1 MKGLELSRQYY
12 LTYGAPMIHDQFPH
26 LESLIAVGLV
36 GSGSECYGF
45 DDEISQDHDF
55 EPGFCLFLPDEDII
69 DSRAAF
75 ALERAYNKLPKVF
88 MEIARLRQ
96 SPVGGSRHGVIR
108 TADFYRDKIGYPHG
122 FTKLYDWFS
131 VPEFSIAEA
140 VNGDVFRDDYGQFCN
155 IRHSLMQIPE
165 DVRRKKLASAL
176 LIMAQAGQYNYPRCL
191 SHNESGAAQLAI
203 GEFVNQA
210 LRAIFLLNGKFAPF
224 YKWSFR
230 AIKSLPLLSNRAE
243 GLEFLI
249 SSTNDTDTV
258 QTKNNIIQVIAEDM
272 VHILQQQGLS
282 ALPHADLEAQAY
294 AVNQTIADSHLR
306 NEHIL
311 FAL

>member
-12 LTYGAPMIHDQFPH
+12 LTYGAPMIHEKFSH
-26 LESLIAVGLV
+26 LESLLAVGLV

-45 DDEISQDHDF
+45 DDAISQDHDF
-55 EPGFCLFLPDEDII
+55 EPGFCLFIPDEDII
-69 DSRAAF
+69 SNREAF
-75 ALERAYNKLPKVF
+75 ALERAYDKLPKEF
-88 MEIARLRQ
+88 MGMHRLKQ
-96 SPVGGSRHGVIR
+96 SPVGGNRHGVIR
-108 TADFYRDKIGYPHG
+108 IADFYRDKIGFAHG
-122 FTKLYDWFS
+122 FSCLYDWFS

-140 VNGDVFRDDYGQFCN
+140 VNGEIFQDNYGQFSK
-155 IRHSLMQIPE
+155 IRQSLEQIPE

-191 SHNESGAAQLAI
+191 AHGEGGAAQLAI

-210 LRAIFLLNGKFAPF
+210 IRIIFLLNGKFAPF
-224 YKWSFR
+224 YKWAFR
-230 AIKSLPLLSNRAE
+230 AMKSLPLLSNHAQ

-249 SSTNDTDTV
+249 SSTNDSATSA
-258 QTKNNIIQVIAEDM
+258 KKAEIIQAIAKD
-272 VHILQQQGLS
+272 VAGVLQEQGLT
-282 ALPHADLEAQAY
+282 ALPYTDLEAQAY
-294 AVNQTIADSHLR
+294 EINQTISDGNLR